1 MSVSLSGLVD
11 KIKPSFT
18 LQMTARAAALR
29 AKGVDV
35 INFGVGEPDFNT
47 PEHII
52 KAGQKAI
59 EDGYTK
65 YTPGSGML
73 ELKEA
78 IQTKVKNHTGT
89 LYETNQIIESNGGKQ
104 SISVACQ
111 ALFEEGD
118 KVIIFSPYWV
128 SFPEFVRLS
137 GAEPLLV
144 NTLPS
149 VQFEPDFD
157 DLNKKIM
164 GGYDFKKIDPS
175 IKGVIINSPSNPTGG
190 VWSDQAIIKMLEI
203 SKANNWIVIS
213 DETYE
218 ELVYDREFTAID
230 SLNSMGAEVLTI
242 RSMSKT
248 YAMTGWRI
256 GYTIADEII
265 VKAMSKIQGQT
276 TSCPNAIGQKASVAA
291 LLGDPQP
298 VLDMKSKFQE
308 RRQVMFDALNALE
321 GVTCD
326 MPGGA
331 FYMFPDF
338 SSYLNKETKEG
349 KILRDTFDLSDYI
362 LDTASVVTVAGDGF
376 GAKGY
381 LRLSFATSSEI
392 IKTGIKRIEESLK
405 ELK

>member
-1 MSVSLSGLVD
+1 MSVKLSKLVD

-18 LQMTARAAALR
+18 LQMTAKAAALR
-29 AKGVDV
+29 SKGIDV

-47 PEHII
+47 PSHII
-52 KAGQKAI
+52 KAGKKAI
-59 EDGYTK
+59 DYGYTK

-78 IQTKVKNHTGT
+78 IQQKVVKMTG
-89 LYETNQIIESNGGKQ
+89 LSYDVSQIIVSNGGKQ
-104 SISVACQ
+104 SLSVACQ
-111 ALFEEGD
+111 ALFDKGD

-128 SFPEFVRLS
+128 SFPEFVTLS
-137 GAEPLLV
+137 GATPVLV

-149 VQFEPDFD
+149 KQFEPDFH
-157 DLNKKIM
+157 DLN
-164 GGYDFKKIDPS
+164 DKIDS
-175 IKGVIINSPSNPTGG
+175 SVKGVIINSPSNPTGV
-190 VWSDQAIIKMLEI
+190 VWSNDAITKLLDI
-203 SKANNWIVIS
+203 SKENNWIVIS

-218 ELVYDREFTAID
+218 ELVYDNKFTSID
-230 SLNSMGAEVLTI
+230 KLNTAGVEVLTI

-256 GYTIADEII
+256 GYATGNKSI

-291 LLGDPQP
+291 LLGDQQP
-298 VLDMKSKFQE
+298 VLDMKKKFEE
-308 RRQVMFDALNALE
+308 RRQVMFDQLNSLN
-321 GVTCD
+321 GVSCS

-338 SSYLNKETKEG
+338 SHYLNKETKEG
-349 KILRDTFDLSDYI
+349 KILQDTFDLSDYI
-362 LDTASVVTVAGDGF
+362 LDTANVVTVAGDGF

-381 LRLSFATSSEI
+381 LRFSFATSRKI
-392 IKTGIKRIEESLK
+392 IKEGIKRIRKSLE

>member
-1 MSVSLSGLVD
+1 MPISLSKLVD

-29 AKGVDV
+29 EKGIDV

-47 PEHII
+47 PPHII
-52 KAGQKAI
+52 EAGKNAI

-78 IQTKVKNHTGT
+78 IQTKINNMTGI
-89 LYETNQIIESNGGKQ
+89 LYETDQIIVSSGGKQ
-104 SISVACQ
+104 SLSVACQ
-111 ALFEEGD
+111 ALFQDGD
-118 KVIIFSPYWV
+118 KVIVFSPYWV

-144 NTLPS
+144 ETLPKQ
-149 VQFEPDFD
+149 QFEPDFD
-157 DLNKKIM
+157 DLH
-164 GGYDFKKIDPS
+164 KKIDSS

-190 VWSDQAIIKMLEI
+190 VWSDEAIVKILEI

-218 ELVYDREFTAID
+218 ELVYDRKFTAID
-230 SLNSMGAEVLTI
+230 NLNEVGAELLTI

-256 GYTIADEII
+256 GYATADPTI

-291 LLGDPQP
+291 LLGDQGPI
-298 VLDMKSKFQE
+298 LDMKKKFKE
-308 RRQVMFDALNALE
+308 RRQVMFDALNDLE
-321 GVTCD
+321 GVHCD

-338 SSYLNKETKEG
+338 SSYLNRETKDG

-362 LDTASVVTVAGDGF
+362 LDTANVVTVAGDGF

-392 IKTGIKRIEESLK
+392 IKNGIKRIEKSLK

>member
-1 MSVSLSGLVD
+1 MSIKLSKLVD

-18 LQMTARAAALR
+18 LQMTARAAELR
-29 AKGVDV
+29 SKGVDV

-47 PEHII
+47 PSHII

-59 EDGYTK
+59 ADGYTK

-78 IQTKVKNHTGT
+78 IKDKIKNITG
-89 LYETNQIIESNGGKQ
+89 LSYDISQIIVSNGGKQ
-104 SISVACQ
+104 SLSVACQ
-111 ALFEEGD
+111 ALFDKGD
-118 KVIIFSPYWV
+118 KVVIFSPYWV
-128 SFPEFVRLS
+128 SFPEFVTLS
-137 GAEPLLV
+137 GATPVLV
-144 NTLPS
+144 DTLAS
-149 VQFEPDFD
+149 KQFEPDFD
-157 DLNKKIM
+157 DLNH
-164 GGYDFKKIDPS
+164 KIDS
-175 IKGVIINSPSNPTGG
+175 KIKGVIINSPSNPTGG
-190 VWSDQAIIKMLEI
+190 VWSNDAIIKLLDI
-203 SKANNWIVIS
+203 SKKNNWIVIS

-218 ELVYDREFTAID
+218 ELVYDNEFTSID
-230 SLNSMGAEVLTI
+230 KLNNIGAEVLTI

-256 GYTIADEII
+256 GYATGNESI

-291 LLGDPQP
+291 LLGTQQP
-298 VLDMKSKFQE
+298 VLDMKKKFEE
-308 RRQVMFDALNALE
+308 RRQVMFDKLNGLN
-321 GVTCD
+321 GVSCD

-338 SSYLNKETKEG
+338 SYYLNKETKNG
-349 KILRDTFDLSDYI
+349 KILQDTFDLSDYI
-362 LDTASVVTVAGDGF
+362 LDTANVVTVAGDGF

-381 LRLSFATSSEI
+381 LRFSFATSRKT
-392 IKTGIKRIEESLK
+392 IKEGIERIRKSLE

>member
-1 MSVSLSGLVD
+1 MPISLSKLVD

-29 AKGVDV
+29 EKGIDV

-47 PEHII
+47 PPHII
-52 KAGQKAI
+52 EAGKNAI

-78 IQTKVKNHTGT
+78 IQTKINNMTGI
-89 LYETNQIIESNGGKQ
+89 LYETDQIIVSNGGKQ
-104 SISVACQ
+104 SLSVACQ
-111 ALFEEGD
+111 ALFQDGD
-118 KVIIFSPYWV
+118 KVIVFSPYWV

-144 NTLPS
+144 ETLPKQ
-149 VQFEPDFD
+149 QFEPDFD
-157 DLNKKIM
+157 DLH
-164 GGYDFKKIDPS
+164 KKIDSS

-190 VWSDQAIIKMLEI
+190 VWSDEAIVKILEI

-218 ELVYDREFTAID
+218 ELVYDRKFTAID
-230 SLNSMGAEVLTI
+230 NLNEVGAELLTI

-256 GYTIADEII
+256 GYATADPTI

-291 LLGDPQP
+291 LLGDQGPI
-298 VLDMKSKFQE
+298 LDMKKKFKE
-308 RRQVMFDALNALE
+308 RRQVMFDALNGLG
-321 GVTCD
+321 GVHCD

-338 SSYLNKETKEG
+338 SSYLNRETKDG

-362 LDTASVVTVAGDGF
+362 LDTANVVTVAGDGF

-392 IKTGIKRIEESLK
+392 IKNGIKRIEKSLK

>member
-1 MSVSLSGLVD
+1 MPISLSKLVD

-29 AKGVDV
+29 EKGIDV

-47 PEHII
+47 PSHII
-52 KAGQKAI
+52 KAGQNAI

-78 IQTKVKNHTGT
+78 IQTKINNMTGI
-89 LYETNQIIESNGGKQ
+89 LYETNQIIVSNGGKQ
-104 SISVACQ
+104 SLSVACQ
-111 ALFEEGD
+111 ALFQDGD
-118 KVIIFSPYWV
+118 KVIVFSPYWV

-144 NTLPS
+144 ETLPKQ
-149 VQFEPDFD
+149 QFEPDFD
-157 DLNKKIM
+157 DLNKKI
-164 GGYDFKKIDPS
+164 DSS

-190 VWSDQAIIKMLEI
+190 VWSDEAIIKILEI
-203 SKANNWIVIS
+203 SKANNWAVIS

-218 ELVYDREFTAID
+218 ELVYDRKFTAID
-230 SLNSMGAEVLTI
+230 NLNEVGAELLTI

-256 GYTIADEII
+256 GYTTGDPTI

-291 LLGDPQP
+291 LLGNQGPI
-298 VLDMKSKFQE
+298 LEMKKKFKE
-308 RRQVMFDALNALE
+308 RRQVMFDALNGLE
-321 GVTCD
+321 GVHCD

-338 SSYLNKETKEG
+338 SSYLNKETKDG

-392 IKTGIKRIEESLK
+392 IKSGIKRIEKSLK

>member
-1 MSVSLSGLVD
+1 MSVKLSKLVD

-18 LQMTARAAALR
+18 LQMTAKAAALR
-29 AKGVDV
+29 SKGIDV

-47 PEHII
+47 PSHII
-52 KAGQKAI
+52 KAGKKAI
-59 EDGYTK
+59 DDGYTK

-78 IQTKVKNHTGT
+78 IQQKVVKMTG
-89 LYETNQIIESNGGKQ
+89 LSYNVSQIIVSNGGKQ
-104 SISVACQ
+104 SLSVACQ
-111 ALFEEGD
+111 ALFDKGD

-128 SFPEFVRLS
+128 SFPEFVTLS
-137 GAEPLLV
+137 GATPVLV

-149 VQFEPDFD
+149 KQFEPDFH
-157 DLNKKIM
+157 DLN
-164 GGYDFKKIDPS
+164 DKIDS
-175 IKGVIINSPSNPTGG
+175 SVKGVIINSPSNPTGG
-190 VWSDQAIIKMLEI
+190 VWSNDAITTLLDI
-203 SKANNWIVIS
+203 SKENNWIVIS

-218 ELVYDREFTAID
+218 ELVYDNKFTSID
-230 SLNSMGAEVLTI
+230 KLNTAGVEVLTI

-256 GYTIADEII
+256 GYATGNESI

-291 LLGDPQP
+291 LLGDQQP
-298 VLDMKSKFQE
+298 VLDMKKKFEE
-308 RRQVMFDALNALE
+308 RRQVMFDQLNSLN
-321 GVTCD
+321 GVSCS

-338 SSYLNKETKEG
+338 SHYLNKETKEG
-349 KILRDTFDLSDYI
+349 KILQDTFDLSDYI

-381 LRLSFATSSEI
+381 LRFSFATSKEI
-392 IKTGIKRIEESLK
+392 IKEGIKRIRKSLE

>member
-1 MSVSLSGLVD
+1 MSVKLSKLVD

-18 LQMTARAAALR
+18 LQMTAKAAALR
-29 AKGVDV
+29 LKGIDV

-47 PEHII
+47 PSHII
-52 KAGQKAI
+52 KAGKKAI
-59 EDGYTK
+59 DDGYTK

-78 IQTKVKNHTGT
+78 IQQKVVKMTG
-89 LYETNQIIESNGGKQ
+89 LSYDVSQIIVSNGGKQ
-104 SISVACQ
+104 SLSVACQ
-111 ALFEEGD
+111 ALFDKGD

-128 SFPEFVRLS
+128 SFPEFVTLS
-137 GAEPLLV
+137 GATPVLV

-149 VQFEPDFD
+149 KQFEPDFH
-157 DLNKKIM
+157 DLN
-164 GGYDFKKIDPS
+164 DKIDS
-175 IKGVIINSPSNPTGG
+175 SVKGVIINSPSNPTGG
-190 VWSDQAIIKMLEI
+190 VWSNDAITKLLDI
-203 SKANNWIVIS
+203 SKENNWIVIS

-218 ELVYDREFTAID
+218 ELVYDNKFTSID
-230 SLNSMGAEVLTI
+230 KLNTAGVEVLTI

-256 GYTIADEII
+256 GYATGNESI

-276 TSCPNAIGQKASVAA
+276 TSCPNAIGQKASVAD
-291 LLGDPQP
+291 LLGDQQP
-298 VLDMKSKFQE
+298 VLDMKKKFEE
-308 RRQVMFDALNALE
+308 RRQVMFEQLNSLN
-321 GVTCD
+321 GVICS

-338 SSYLNKETKEG
+338 SHYLNKETKEG
-349 KILRDTFDLSDYI
+349 KILQDTFDLSDYI

-381 LRLSFATSSEI
+381 LRFSFATSKEI
-392 IKTGIKRIEESLK
+392 IKEGIKRIRKSLE

>member
-1 MSVSLSGLVD
+1 MSVKLSKLVD

-18 LQMTARAAALR
+18 LQMTAKAAALR
-29 AKGVDV
+29 SKGIDI

-47 PEHII
+47 PSHII
-52 KAGQKAI
+52 KAGKKAI
-59 EDGYTK
+59 DDGYTK

-78 IQTKVKNHTGT
+78 IQQKVAKMTG
-89 LYETNQIIESNGGKQ
+89 LSYDVSQIIVSNGGKQ
-104 SISVACQ
+104 SLSVACQ
-111 ALFEEGD
+111 ALFDKGD

-128 SFPEFVRLS
+128 SFPEFVTLS
-137 GAEPLLV
+137 GATPVLV

-149 VQFEPDFD
+149 KQFEPDFH
-157 DLNKKIM
+157 DLN
-164 GGYDFKKIDPS
+164 DKIDS
-175 IKGVIINSPSNPTGG
+175 SVKGVIINSPSNPTGG
-190 VWSDQAIIKMLEI
+190 VWSNDAITKLLDI
-203 SKANNWIVIS
+203 SKENNWIVIS

-218 ELVYDREFTAID
+218 ELVYDNKFTSID
-230 SLNSMGAEVLTI
+230 KLNTAGVEVLTI

-256 GYTIADEII
+256 GYATGNESI

-291 LLGDPQP
+291 LLGDQQP
-298 VLDMKSKFQE
+298 VLDMKKKFEE
-308 RRQVMFDALNALE
+308 RRQVMFEQLNSLN
-321 GVTCD
+321 GVSCS

-338 SSYLNKETKEG
+338 SHYLNKETKEG
-349 KILRDTFDLSDYI
+349 KILQDTFDLSDYI
-362 LDTASVVTVAGDGF
+362 LDTANVVTVAGDGF

-381 LRLSFATSSEI
+381 LRFSFATSRKI
-392 IKTGIKRIEESLK
+392 IKEGIERIRKSLE

>member
-1 MSVSLSGLVD
+1 MSVKLSKLVD

-18 LQMTARAAALR
+18 LQMTAKAAALR
-29 AKGVDV
+29 SKGIDV

-47 PEHII
+47 PSHII
-52 KAGQKAI
+52 KAGKKAI
-59 EDGYTK
+59 DDGYTK
-65 YTPGSGML
+65 YTPGSGMM

-78 IQTKVKNHTGT
+78 IQQKVAKMTG
-89 LYETNQIIESNGGKQ
+89 LSYNVSQIIVSNGGKQ
-104 SISVACQ
+104 SLSVACQ
-111 ALFEEGD
+111 ALFDKGD

-128 SFPEFVRLS
+128 SFPEFVTLS
-137 GAEPLLV
+137 GATPVLV

-149 VQFEPDFD
+149 KQFEPDFH
-157 DLNKKIM
+157 DLN
-164 GGYDFKKIDPS
+164 DKIDS
-175 IKGVIINSPSNPTGG
+175 SVKGVIINSPSNPTGG
-190 VWSDQAIIKMLEI
+190 VWSNDAITKLLDI
-203 SKANNWIVIS
+203 SKENNWIVIS

-218 ELVYDREFTAID
+218 ELVYDNKFTSID
-230 SLNSMGAEVLTI
+230 KLNTAGVEVLTI

-256 GYTIADEII
+256 GYATGNESI

-291 LLGDPQP
+291 LLGDQQP
-298 VLDMKSKFQE
+298 VLDMKKKFEE
-308 RRQVMFDALNALE
+308 RRQVMFEQLNSLN
-321 GVTCD
+321 GVICS

-338 SSYLNKETKEG
+338 SHYLNKETKEG
-349 KILRDTFDLSDYI
+349 KILQDTFDLSDYI

-381 LRLSFATSSEI
+381 LRFSFATSKEI
-392 IKTGIKRIEESLK
+392 IKEGIKRIRKSLE